1 MARPM
6 GPNDF
11 LDSLNLSSIFSSQEK
26 INLGKIFRRTVGKTL
41 LSNVSA
47 TTTTY
52 ATVPDITFNVK
63 KGAKYRID
71 GKLLTLG
78 NTTGGVKAQ
87 LVVSGQTSP
96 TVTITGTASLASTI
110 VTQQAT
116 SGGVIMNS
124 AGVSPIL
131 AVDVTGFYIPDADGV
146 MTLQFAQTAASGTS
160 TLYAGSHLKLI
171 RVG

>member
-1 MARPM
+1 MARPV

-11 LDSLNLSSIFSSQEK
+11 LDSLNLSPIFSSQEK

-41 LSNVSA
+41 LSNVTA

-78 NTTGGVKAQ
+78 TTTGGVKAQ

-124 AGVSPIL
+124 AGVIL

>member
-78 NTTGGVKAQ
+78 TTTGGVKAQ
-87 LVVSGQTSP
+87 FVVSGQTSP

-116 SGGVIMNS
+116 SGGVIMDS
-124 AGVSPIL
+124 DGIIL
-131 AVDVTGFYIPDADGV
+131 AVDVTGFFIPDADGV
-146 MTLQFAQTAASGTS
+146 MTLQFAQTEASGTS